1 MRDIKQGGK
10 MKKFFVGLLSI
21 FMICGGIIL
30 ASCGESKV
38 SLSIDQTYKEI
49 VVLDEDNIE
58 PVFVTCVVNGVDNG
72 KVSVSSSQN
81 SIVSASVEYNSSSNQ
96 NIISLIAGDMEGTA
110 TVTVTT
116 LDQTVKETITVFV
129 HGEVTGMS
137 EKVYTNGQSQLYA
150 IRGGQRTLNANE
162 LIDFETTLNTSRK
175 DISWKL
181 KEEDQYIT
189 LDGNVLSIDENYKA
203 GVSEPKLT
211 LTATSIFNPDISEDI
226 TLTILDKID
235 TSSVNLAFAFN
246 RTMDYTNIFSQ
257 NENGDIVK
265 EKILLTSNRE
275 ADPDNKTAYIRMIF
289 ADCEKYSIEPVISY
303 KNTNVDVGQ
312 ISILSDS
319 NQESGVR
326 YFIAEGKDN
335 ANITA
340 NASFKIGHKEFA
352 YSVSTDFFEIGSYE
366 KIDKIKI
373 FDENGFEI
381 KATQSIYNS
390 YSLDKSLGQEFE
402 VALLPTTVQGYTG
415 QYNLEL
421 QVNDLSYVG
430 KPAPIEM
437 HYIDEDGYA
446 RVLNFGHGENKSD
459 VTNIKVVFKSISISS
474 KQVYIRAVNDIP
486 ESLLSTLTFNS
497 EDNKKVK
504 TSVELNLQRAP
515 TSLVFEDKN
524 QKNIYFSSAYGAEK
538 TLSKEFKV
546 YGQTSL
552 TGLSVVYS
560 NAFVDSPVL
569 VQTGSSLDEGVNY
582 KGEPY
587 VQFRVSFDLLSSGL
601 GQTRNGEYKIVHTNG
616 ISSDAFDLNVLLP
629 LTDAYLKIDN
639 LTSYNAVVGHRNEG
653 NLFDANGTA
662 LPNKSNSLSFI
673 MLKNGATLPFALQ
686 TNSVNL
692 GNGSVSSVLESA
704 EFRFVDEE
712 KGNELSQEDYQNLIA
727 NFENA
732 SRESNV
738 VSINSLGNTFSSHAT
753 GTTYILIKFKGK
765 SIGEDG
771 IEDVTFYRVVKVESF
786 VAPATLKPNVSSV
799 EVYAENSVSE
809 DDQSTEKT
817 VIINF
822 AQNGVT
828 YKEPTN
834 FIFEY
839 DPNAK
844 DDENKNL
851 HFTNNGDSI
860 NFGNFSIDN
869 ITIFDSYMSFVVRG
883 ISTNGQTAFN
893 KNLSIAY
900 VYKDENKNAY
910 IALENSIDI
919 TVKNADRIERV
930 TWESFNEDGIYFDLS
945 DNGDNSQIIVTSVSP
960 TNARNKDLKFI
971 AVNETGNIDNSFVKF
986 SQVDSGS
993 DVVTLNAQTGRT
1005 GKIYILPKDAINN
1018 ERIYFYDGFITDGD
1032 GNKVY
1037 DNHKKSI
1044 MLADIGK
1051 EFENIKNYFFI
1062 NNNKEEIKLSN
1073 IIVEIPVTIADG
1085 ESFDT
1090 AYRIYSESQLS
1101 SFNPKKFYT
1110 FMNNVTISQ
1119 DTAVKIKTLGTFEG
1133 GIQGATPQTTIV
1145 FEGSNII
1152 GINNGTIRNITFAGT
1167 VNGSSG
1173 FVATTNNGTM
1183 QNVTVDVTT
1192 NENGYIYSSLNA
1204 SDDNVVGGLV
1214 GLNGVSGTIEN
1225 CAVLGLNIASNVK
1238 EVALSSAG
1246 GLVGTNNGKISYSR
1260 VEFYNFSSGANTITA
1275 NSVAGL
1281 AYANNGRIERS
1292 FAYNYSSENVLN
1304 GDSKA
1309 LVYSAGDSSILT
1321 LSFAS
1326 VGVALNHDDDSSI
1339 KLTNGYVKYSKAK
1352 EDGTGNEEIIDYYD
1366 EDGFIRHINDSNF
1379 DTSIANNENFVVSGE
1394 EGFLNYINNGEAHL
1408 KDVFQDRVLTK
1419 DELEDL
1425 NPQTQEVNGFYKT
1438 LSVSQNSAI
1447 GFFYKVEDLTLTAK
1461 EKNELDS
1468 YNRVSLKEFVGDSS
1482 GIVAISDNAY
1492 VANIVGNEIVF
1503 TGVGKATITLVSK
1516 QNYQLKKDINIEVVY
1531 SLSKLKASY
1540 NFGGKSVEI
1549 LKGNTH
1555 NLQTGATR
1563 SITYTF
1569 DKNIIRLGASAKAF
1583 NLVENNLNLR
1593 NNEYILTTPRVLK
1606 ITENNVVSGRSIE
1619 VNPILSGRE
1628 DDNDFSSYQSAIN
1641 AEFGHNF
1648 KLSTYQGAL
1657 DLRYSLDKVDIS
1669 PAVTGSIKAVLTTSN
1684 EGDTIAPIV
1693 RLGDVEL
1700 DIYQE
1705 EDGSYTASYSQGEN
1719 KRLKISVSRLSSKE
1733 ISGNKF
1739 EIEFLIEI
1747 SVHENYKWAVSNA
1760 EKYDVT
1766 FYSLGKTVSDSF
1778 DLTVSPQAF
1787 NYIDVNNYKVE
1798 YITSA
1803 NIQGVNKDIYHIENK
1818 ASSVLAPGNNS
1829 ILKVNINPQF
1839 ANYHHL
1845 KISYTGEQTLNA
1857 VVMKKMVAKNADD
1870 ENATEFYE
1878 NTVTSGV
1885 ENFGNVMIVTPSL
1898 DDRKTGNMFFNIWIN
1913 QSVNVNNTNLTFEI
1927 TFCDENDKPIT
1938 SVKSFIRVS
1947 YLQEPNITVNGQRE
1961 LSFVAKG
1968 ETAKGKLYFD
1978 ADQTVSTNPIMIE
1991 DAKGIR
1997 VVNQREVESDIAGRR
2012 LIEFDIVVELDAEAI
2027 GGNNAVKLSANVKG
2041 EVQQKTAY
2049 NTMTIVDLA
2058 INTNPQSIKLEGSDS
2073 DTLQA
2078 YVGVGKMLKFN
2089 YTFMPEEYSYDL
2101 SDGAQIE
2108 AVRKLQQK
2116 RNEFSSSGLY
2126 IEGNEGKS
2134 YYSINYNSNHTQEKP
2149 LAQRID
2155 YFNEETG
2162 GWSSIL
2168 NTESNTFVSSV
2179 NGLFTISMNADA
2191 SGNYRENQLLITGL
2205 KETSENSSVRMRM
2218 TTYINYAGQTLP
2230 IVKEF
2235 NVAVSEYSDED
2246 LPIRVTNEQ
2255 EFLKMAE
2262 GKEQNY
2268 ILADDITLKN
2278 YSPLNTENIA
2288 SLDGNGHVIN
2298 IESFKTEKENTS
2310 QNTLQL
2316 ALFNNVTSNTT
2327 LKNVVV
2333 NVYNAGRQILADI
2346 DDYSS
2351 FEIAGFAISNA
2362 GIITNCSVV
2371 AFNSER
2377 QEGEDISPV
2386 GTYGLNVTYIKGT
2399 GTSSPQY
2406 LTDGSNWS
2414 SQVAGFAIRNTGSI
2428 TNSKVGG
2435 DSVYLIGNKY
2445 TSDLNDGDPRYTLN
2459 IVQLEYF
2466 NIKGQ
2471 GNMSGFVLD
2480 NSGYISASSV
2490 KNLSMNNQSE
2500 APQYYTAGFV
2510 GNNTSSIITS
2520 YVEGVKSN
2528 DDRDSYK
2535 FCRMGSMIQSK
2546 MGVVSGF
2553 AYQTSE
2559 SATIKDSYSN
2569 IGIANSDVQEETYLA
2584 SGFIYINKG
2593 SLYNCYSSSQIQ
2605 NQTYSQM
2612 NFSGVDSNGNLLNTD
2627 GSYENCYYYNPAYT
2641 EVGDSG
2647 EPTESSFKTGAG
2659 QLRDVTKQGSFY
2671 GFAIGGET
2679 STNTIWRMTLN
2690 EGIKLVEPD
2699 MLSFSHRYYQVL
2711 PNQEDV
2717 EKDEQKYILPYA
2729 TIMLDGDIRD
2739 MSYGSIYNPIIIR
2752 TPQEFLDV
2760 TGVSK
2765 SSSINEKVDAK
2776 AVKGVYRL
2784 VSNLDFNELASSE
2797 EQVNGID
2804 IPSTRK
2810 SLTGI
2815 IYGNGFTISNINL
2828 AGSQQRETFAYGLF
2842 GAIESVKNSSG
2853 NIELEAMILNLNL
2866 TISKVINNKAS
2877 AVGALA
2883 GFVRDASVVNV
2894 NLSFNDNASVEGS
2907 NFVGG
2912 VVGFAFANST
2922 LKNLTTE
2929 NTKVVASRRVS
2940 DNTEP
2945 LNAESLATLRNSN
2958 EFKSITTSLYSNL
2971 GQTEI
2976 DKLIKKVEKMSFAGG
2991 IVGFVD
2997 IFEGNG
3003 NDAYY
3008 SETDFTKSKD
3018 FLTYN
3023 VVSIKAEGPTFVQ
3036 AGVAGGLIGLSGCNT
3051 SVKDAQLIIDGIMS
3065 DNQTHIVS
3073 IKHYAG
3079 AIIGQSF
3086 GTLSQ
3091 LVATHDAQTQRTIQ
3105 TNMGRYYNGKSF
3117 DKSLERGAIDLF
3129 SSISGEYNRIAVGG
3143 LVGYVGSGSMNLSYS
3158 NLNAVDLEADYAGGL
3173 IGEIDIHENVQAYKS
3188 TNGTVQGYESK
3199 YIINQSYASGDV
3211 RGKIAAGGIIGKL
3224 NECSDTK
3231 EKAGVALHAVNSVN
3245 FFSVYNYKTGENFV
3259 DIDRD
3264 NDIFSSNNVY
3274 AFVGE
3279 FAKKS
3284 NAVNLPNTDA
3294 DGNIV
3299 EDLSPWLSLVIET
3312 TSEVDNEGN
3321 ETQSQGATVSR
3332 IYRYFTNA
3340 SQGEQVE
3347 KIDVAPK
3354 FAPNVDSELIIEVK
3368 EDEEGNKDKLSYL
3381 TKTEEPEKYA
3391 DIKTG
3396 KSFTQGSF
3404 LSNSFW
3410 SKDNWVHEDTTLFPT
3425 LKYTDAFGYFIYLDQ
3440 FNIGTVIKTMRENS
3454 NVEVVVRG
3462 RKYKDNDQEI
3472 GDINMIEYF
3481 QTLGTFKQIQN
3492 FAGTIRSLKNTSSS
3506 SGELVKIILDRP
3518 LFESTSSGLTLKD
3531 TVISFEN
3538 RKVNGVEVESGNI
3551 YNGNN
3556 FSGAFANG
3564 TMTEAVI
3571 SNVRFEFKNAGM
3583 KLTGENVGLIAPE
3596 ISSSNISNT
3605 EILIDNSDKDNS
3617 NTDKS
3622 DTKPF
3627 SNDSF
3632 LSVSLGTKN
3641 VGLFAG
3647 VLRQISAVRQM
3658 NFSMN
3663 SIKVADV
3670 ENFNKNNPFIAFNS
3684 SSVNIAESVSVGSM
3698 IGRAEFEK
3706 NNSGNKQAFSI
3717 ALQSLSTTPTFKFSA
3732 PGNLFETLNVG
3743 GMIGTLGTSVNLS
3756 VNANFDTNTVFV
3768 NSELIVTSPSKSKT
3782 TSLNYG
3788 GIVGYIENT
3797 GSVVSIS
3804 NDGKSTASVNTKIT
3818 SILNKNNNVWKEVN
3832 YGGLVGKS
3840 ERQVGVKNFKTYNV
3854 TNGETPVEKDSS
3866 KTLTLNRDKLAY
3878 SESVTPIEAN
3888 SINYGGYVGDGAI
3901 VNIETQK
3908 ECAIEFN
3915 NDSNEQVNIIS
3926 LKAETVNA
3934 GGLVGQAKTVS
3945 LSGNGRIKVIDS
3957 FNISNLETT
3966 SSSTKAEEK
3975 TNSIANVGGFVGSAS
3990 NVNFTSSR
3998 SNVSRYDGHILL
4010 DTESSINAGGI
4021 VGRVVNEDSTNNSV
4035 NGSATLDWLSF
4046 GGDIRLSNKN
4056 SSEINI
4062 GGTAGFIKVKDVTM
4076 QNNYNYGDV
4085 FVAKEKTA
4093 MKEDY
4098 SFGGLIGKVDI
4109 KNLSTAEIIYNY
4121 SLVTHNSDITTKD
4134 NNGTIHALFG
4144 TQVAKEDKSFTVD
4157 SNYYNHGVTLTTD
4170 NQGID
4175 MGYMSAYNNDGRYGY
4190 GIKKENT
4197 SVVDLGYN
4205 TDSNIVTVI
4214 KGVLGDNVE
4223 EGSKLNPKSLTSME
4237 NGTNSNNKLSSDTSV
4252 KYYYIPSDTDFT
4264 WVSDDSKS
4272 YALTNVAIIGDA
4284 NAIVLKG
4291 FKDNFISNMSGYSY
4305 ISDLVVNIENM
4316 VVGEGNETEELKV
4329 GGLVGEMR
4337 GGNIF
4342 AVGIDGNIEAAGK
4355 KAVAVGGLVGNM
4367 QRGTINDSYSVAD
4380 ILYRAAS
4387 SGSHSFA
4394 VSASGIVGY
4403 GSANSEEAYI
4413 HGTFSGGSLTSYI
4426 DAKLHAFAGGENI
4439 SIDNSYT
4446 YTYLDWNDHTSVDTS
4461 SSGKLDVWGGNS
4473 GNMTYDQNGIN
4484 EKNISNKEGLSGKTY
4499 TDVGFDGVK
4508 DIKFNFG
4515 YPTRIGFNYL
4525 KPSSLFEITN
4535 YNRGN
4540 GTVTNLNNGKN
4551 LSDDSK
4557 SNSAETYKFEYR
4569 RLTVQETNNLSG
4581 NLAYGIPNASVFAN
4595 VGKINNSNISMLT
4608 LLNDIDLSTTSLG
4621 TATKQDNN
4629 SYQKWNSVTIEY
4641 NKFDGNGHTL
4651 HNFYNTIF
4659 SKLNGKTV
4667 TNLRITNDNTINM
4680 SAPLLVSELN
4690 GTIVSNLT
4698 ISGRITGSTS
4708 GALGAVANTSTGASI
4723 LTAVTNMVNIAVDA
4737 TADLQVGGLVGKSD
4751 DGTLTINYSSN
4762 YAPIEVANNNDVSI
4776 IKDNS
4781 RTERE
4786 SCVFIFTGGLVGNNS
4801 GTTNIYNSYNANA
4814 VINGYRS
4821 RSSVSE
4827 NTEGKSADYKTGG
4840 LVGKSSS
4847 TLNIYNSYNSGIVK
4861 SGNKN
4866 VTGKDYRSPS
4876 IIALKGSLHQCSF
4889 AGGIIGYG
4897 NSSVTIDNCFNEGSI
4912 EALGTDPV
4920 TEYDLQIEEVEIT
4933 EGPLGGYKNTIIKS
4947 ATLYQ
4952 TDICKTNVYAY
4963 DIGYNVTSI
4972 KSSSGKNNIVRNG
4985 TSLNG
4990 KQILSVV
4997 EIGDEY
5003 CGIKSV
5009 EKNNG
5014 RWSYGETDGD
5024 GTYKN
5029 SMQTYFE
5036 SYYTRLSSLSLESGK
5051 QSSTNLDRAGV
5062 FKNQGVEEK
5071 DIAIKN
5077 SEGIVNLI
5085 KGICSID
5092 KQNIPVSIVYKV
5104 PYQNFVQVI
5113 VPGADKSLDYL
5124 NLAKI
5129 ENVYYGFYAN
5139 QELLQINFKDGFIDG
5154 KYESDKFSGEK
5165 NYEGYKSAFDY
5176 YNKGDNLS
5184 NTDKENRNSEDDKN
5198 VKQQCKYETNS
5209 QGVNKTTIKGEAYN
5223 LVSNGPNAS
5232 AALTAGNTTLTFEI
5246 DISSIGSLKDLT
5258 LDSVKLYK
5266 EQGNEYLGEFKDTSS
5281 IVSQSEESST
5291 ISIKVTA
5298 VLEEGNYNVKADVT
5312 FIKTTNMEMIDLTG
5326 SLIYDDVEESNTAGL
5341 FGIYVGESL
5350 SEYIGEGLNLTWN
5363 DGDKESSNII
5373 HVRKN
5378 NKDYYMVYDSSSK
5391 VLYFAPGAKLNGEPI
5406 NEVVD
5411 EYTKDVFKSMF
5422 SGNCE
5427 IVKTISG
5434 TATQNITGENVD
5446 KNISKN
5452 HQLESEI
5459 EYEFYATSVGDGA
5472 IKAISYEKDGEDLII
5487 NLQATNEAKFGGFNA
5502 KYIFGLNQTIENSD
5516 GEISNQYIPLLSNDG
5531 YGKTAFDSDWQILN
5545 AQGDVVVAL
5554 TENSTSENFGL
5565 RFVGKADEFADGTEI
5580 NEILESLDILKSV
5593 KYAPVINL
5601 DSQYINYEETTDDGL
5616 KLIVNI
5622 SKNVDERSIIVG
5634 NEHYEFVDGNIL
5646 PLNRDDLISVSFGG
5660 VEIFEGYDINFKM
5673 QEKISSYDID
5683 ITLSGETSE
5692 HAKLFVNG
5700 ETIEGDL
5707 LSGLKYLKEGIEV
5720 SDIENIMLDIVGQV
5734 KYITLSK
5741 PNIDSIEGK
5750 PEGDVN
5756 LTLAGATLNFV
5767 NGEDKYTVE
5776 YIYNEENQEF
5786 KVANIMAIIKDCFG
5800 ENGTGN
5806 DFSFIMEEKN
5816 DKYIYVSNE
5825 TFGDLLRF
5833 KDGKFEKAIIS
5844 ESDSEVVTWEAVN
5857 GNSTDFM
5864 LQIPNFNDNNV
5875 EEVVTWKLKID
5886 LDKIPN
5892 FDNFKIQDSNIYTNF
5907 ELDTDDEK
5915 QSKFNWDINGQNSE
5929 NIDLLKDI
5937 AFSLEEGQTII
5948 NNNSKVQVNE
5958 NGQIEK
5964 IDASELKKL
5973 NNKFSIS
5980 ITEKTDPLSAT
5991 IEKTGQGE
5999 TCYNIILIEDIIVE
6013 TAPGATQKINISGN
6027 GKNIIFINNENALF
6041 SNGDNKYIN
6050 NVIIL
6055 GVVKNE
6061 SFLTSKNKYYNVS
6074 TYGIVSEKETGCI
6087 INNENTE
6094 IQCLNNFISVE
6105 TKAGKDITLATSVIS
6120 SDDNMVKSYG
6130 SLFAGDGEDGESWGK
6145 SKDKQSGKVEKGND
6159 GGDIVSQGID
6169 LLGLIKVGIGG
6180 KGGFGY
6186 AGSLNDAGFRNDNNI
6201 IDASSSLSIMT
6212 QEDGENGKN
6221 GLLLSSKNHST
6232 TLIRTEGAKR
6242 IKFISGIDR
6251 GAFNIKVGTYVKI
6264 EVPGIGELLHSGYGF
6279 GVDVKV
6285 WPLNTIVKTSFTNT
6299 FGNKTKFRGNVKSE
6313 YGNYGNFT
6321 IYTLSNNADILKNIF
6336 SNMSY
6341 GTWDG
6346 VTWKAN

>member
-175 DISWKL
+175 DVSWKL
-181 KEEDQYIT
+181 KEENQYIT
-189 LDGNVLSIDENYKA
+189 LDGDVLSIDENYKA
-203 GVSEPKLT
+203 GVSEPKLA

-303 KNTNVDVGQ
+303 KNTNADVGQ

-515 TSLVFEDKN
+515 TSLIFEDKN

-546 YGQTSL
+546 FGQTSL

-569 VQTGSSLDEGVNY
+569 VQTGSNLDEGVNY

-601 GQTRNGEYKIVHTNG
+601 GQTRNGEYRIVHTNG

-629 LTDAYLKIDN
+629 LTDAYIKIDN
-639 LTSYNAVVGHRNEG
+639 LTSYNAVVGHKNEG
-653 NLFDANGTA
+653 NLFDADGIA

-686 TNSVNL
+686 TNTVNL

-738 VSINSLGNTFSSHAT
+738 VSINSLGNTLSSHAT

-839 DPNAK
+839 DPNAT

-971 AVNETGNIDNSFVKF
+971 AVNESGNIDNSFVKF

-1018 ERIYFYDGFITDGD
+1018 ERIYFYDGSDTGDD

-1037 DNHKKSI
+1037 DKHKKSI

-1110 FMNNVTISQ
+1110 FMNNVTISK
-1119 DTAVKIKTLGTFEG
+1119 DTAEKMKESGSFEG
-1133 GIQGATPQTTIV
+1133 GIQGATPETTIV
-1145 FEGSNII
+1145 FEGSNFI
-1152 GINNGTIRNITFAGT
+1152 GINNGIIRNITFAGT

-1183 QNVTVDVTT
+1183 QNMTVDVTT

-1204 SDDNVVGGLV
+1204 LVDNNGAGGLV

-1225 CAVLGLNIASNVK
+1225 CAVLGLNIASNDK
-1238 EVALSSAG
+1238 DSDLSIAG
-1246 GLVGTNNGKISYSR
+1246 GLVGTNKGTILSSR
-1260 VEFYNFSSGANTITA
+1260 VEFYNFNNAVRNTISA
-1275 NSVAGL
+1275 QKVAGL
-1281 AYANNGRIERS
+1281 AYANNGRIESS

-1379 DTSIANNENFVVSGE
+1379 DNSIANNENFVVSGE
-1394 EGFLNYINNGEAHL
+1394 EGFLAYVNNGEAHL
-1408 KDVFQDRVLTK
+1408 KDVFQDRVLT
-1419 DELEDL
+1419 EGEIENL

-1447 GFFYKVEDLTLTAK
+1447 GFFYKVENLTLTAK
-1461 EKNELDS
+1461 EKKELDG
-1468 YNRVSLKEFVGDSS
+1468 YNRVSLDKFVGNSS

-1492 VANIVGNEIVF
+1492 VANIIGNEIVF
-1503 TGVGKATITLVSK
+1503 TGVGNATITLVSK

-1549 LKGNTH
+1549 LKGQTH

-1583 NLVENNLNLR
+1583 NLVENNVNLR
-1593 NNEYILTTPRVLK
+1593 NNEYILTTPRVLT

-1684 EGDTIAPIV
+1684 EEDTIAPIV
-1693 RLGDVEL
+1693 RLGDVAL

-1719 KRLKISVSRLSSKE
+1719 KRLKISVSRLSRKE
-1733 ISGNKF
+1733 ISGNKY

-1747 SVHENYKWAVSNA
+1747 LVHENYKWAVSNA

-1798 YITSA
+1798 HITSA

-1913 QSVNVNNTNLTFEI
+1913 QSVNVNNTNLTFDI
-1927 TFCDENDKPIT
+1927 TFFDENDNPIT

-2012 LIEFDIVVELDAEAI
+2012 LIEFDVVVELDAEAI

-2268 ILADDITLKN
+2268 ILAKDVTLKN

-2371 AFNSER
+2371 AFNSQR

-2500 APQYYTAGFV
+2500 APQFYTAGFV

-2976 DKLIKKVEKMSFAGG
+2976 DNLIKKVEKMSFAGG

-3023 VVSIKAEGPTFVQ
+3023 VVSIKAEGSTFVQ

-3051 SVKDAQLIIDGIMS
+3051 SVKDAQLIIDGTMS

-3245 FFSVYNYKTGENFV
+3245 FFSVYNYQTGENFV

-3381 TKTEEPEKYA
+3381 TKTEEPEKYT

-3518 LFESTSSGLTLKD
+3518 LFESTSSGFTLKD

-3538 RKVNGVEVESGNI
+3538 RKVNGVEVESENI
-3551 YNGNN
+3551 YKENN

-3596 ISSSNISNT
+3596 ISSSNITNT
-3605 EILIDNSDKDNS
+3605 EILIDNSD
-3617 NTDKS
+3617 TDKS

-3632 LSVSLGTKN
+3632 LSVSLETKN

-3670 ENFNKNNPFIAFNS
+3670 ENFNKNNPLIAFNS
-3684 SSVNIAESVSVGSM
+3684 GTKNNSGKEPTSVGSM

-3768 NSELIVTSPSKSKT
+3768 NSELIVTSPSNLKT

-3804 NDGKSTASVNTKIT
+3804 NDGKRTASVNTKIT

-3840 ERQVGVKNFKTYNV
+3840 GRQVGVKNFKTYNV
-3854 TNGETPVEKDSS
+3854 TNGETSKDIL
-3866 KTLTLNRDKLAY
+3866 KLNQTNLSY
-3878 SESVTPIEAN
+3878 TTTPIQAN
-3888 SINYGGYVGDGAI
+3888 SINYGGYVGEGAI

-3908 ECAIEFN
+3908 ECTIEFDN
-3915 NDSNEQVNIIS
+3915 APVEQVNIIS

-3934 GGLVGQAKTVS
+3934 GGLVGQAQTVS

-3957 FNISNLETT
+3957 FNVSSLETT
-3966 SSSTKAEEK
+3966 SSTKAEEK

-3998 SNVSRYDGHILL
+3998 SNASRYDGHILL
-4010 DTESSINAGGI
+4010 DTTSSINAGGI
-4021 VGRVVNEDSTNNSV
+4021 VGRVVNEDSTDNSV
-4035 NGSATLDWLSF
+4035 NGSATLNWLSF

-4223 EGSKLNPKSLTSME
+4223 EGSKLKPKSLTSME
-4237 NGTNSNNKLSSDTSV
+4237 TETNKALSSEDSV
-4252 KYYYIPSDTDFT
+4252 RYYYIPSDNTEFT
-4264 WVSDDSKS
+4264 WASDSKS
-4272 YALTNVAIIGDA
+4272 YKLSNVAVIGDA
-4284 NAIVLKG
+4284 NTITLNN
-4291 FKDNFISNMSGYSY
+4291 FEDNFISTMSGYSY

-4316 VVGEGNETEELKV
+4316 VVGEGNVNSETKTAQSLTV
-4329 GGLVGEMR
+4329 GGLVGQMC

-4342 AVGIDGNIEAAGK
+4342 AVGIDGKIELAGSGTST
-4355 KAVAVGGLVGNM
+4355 VGGIVGKM
-4367 QRGTINDSYSVAD
+4367 TRGTISDSYSVAD
-4380 ILYRAAS
+4380 ILYRAGS
-4387 SGSHSFA
+4387 SG
-4394 VSASGIVGY
+4394 SASGIVGAS
-4403 GSANSEEAYI
+4403 SAQSGYAYI

-4426 DAKLHAFAGGENI
+4426 DANLHAFAGGKNI

-4446 YTYLDWNDHTSVDTS
+4446 YTYLDWNDHTSVDS
-4461 SSGKLDVWGGNS
+4461 D
-4473 GNMTYDQNGIN
+4473 
-4484 EKNISNKEGLSGKTY
+4484 ISNKLDIYGSNTKVQNFVFDANAINSKTTETTNY
-4499 TDVGFDGVK
+4499 ENLRKNLGNNWIDSVD
-4508 DIKFNFG
+4508 DYFNFG
-4515 YPTRIGFNYL
+4515 YPTRTGFNYL
-4525 KPSSLFEITN
+4525 RPSSLFSYETDSDRTKTLEIKT
-4535 YNRGN
+4535 GN
-4540 GTVTNLNNGKN
+4540 EK
-4551 LSDDSK
+4551 LSDNENTAK
-4557 SNSAETYKFEYR
+4557 LYGYTYK
-4569 RLTVQETNNLSG
+4569 RLSVKDTLAVTSTESQNN
-4581 NLAYGIPNASVFAN
+4581 NYAYGIPNASVFAN
-4595 VGKINNSNISMLT
+4595 VEKINHSKISMLT

-4629 SYQKWNSVTIEY
+4629 SYQKWDSVTIEC

-4659 SKLNGKTV
+4659 SGLNGKTV

-4690 GTIVSNLT
+4690 GTTVSNLT
-4698 ISGRITGSTS
+4698 LSGRITGSKS
-4708 GALGAVANTSTGASI
+4708 GALGAVANTSTGKST
-4723 LTAVTNMVNIAVDA
+4723 LTAVTNMVNIAVDTSIGTDA
-4737 TADLQVGGLVGKSD
+4737 TTNNGNVGGLVGNSN
-4751 DGTLTINYSSN
+4751 GTLTINYSSN
-4762 YAPIEVANNNDVSI
+4762 YAPIEVANGLSGSTKVI
-4776 IKDNS
+4776 
-4781 RTERE
+4781 
-4786 SCVFIFTGGLVGNNS
+4786 VGGLIGKAS
-4801 GTTNIYNSYNANA
+4801 GTLNIYNSYNANA
-4814 VINGYRS
+4814 VVNGYRE
-4821 RSSVSE
+4821 SVK
-4827 NTEGKSADYKTGG
+4827 NTTEGVIASYKTGG
-4840 LVGKSSS
+4840 LVGESESS
-4847 TLNIYNSYNSGIVK
+4847 LGIYNSYNSGIIK
-4861 SGNKN
+4861 SGNKQ
-4866 VTGKDYRSPS
+4866 VSGEGEKISY
-4876 IIALKGSLHQCSF
+4876 

-4897 NSSVTIDNCFNEGSI
+4897 NSSVTINNCFNEGSI
-4912 EALGTDPV
+4912 EALGTDPE
-4920 TEYDLQIEEVEIT
+4920 TNYEISEESREIAD
-4933 EGPLGGYKNTIIKS
+4933 GPLKGFNNIIYTE
-4947 ATLYQ
+4947 ANLYQ
-4952 TDICKTNVYAY
+4952 KENQKVNVYAFGL
-4963 DIGYNVTSI
+4963 GYGIASNQI
-4972 KSSSGKNNIVRNG
+4972 KNCFSNENITRNG
-4985 TSLNG
+4985 ISIDSSDNKILLSKVGLGSYAQNTKLTQTKEITGGNSKPGYWSGGKVNGELVNIFAMTTFFENYYCRLYKESLDSG
-4990 KQILSVV
+4990 ALKKEWL
-4997 EIGDEY
+4997 
-5003 CGIKSV
+5003 
-5009 EKNNG
+5009 EKAG
-5014 RWSYGETDGD
+5014 LV
-5024 GTYKN
+5024 
-5029 SMQTYFE
+5029 E
-5036 SYYTRLSSLSLESGK
+5036 SYLMSKPNEESYHK
-5051 QSSTNLDRAGV
+5051 TT
-5062 FKNQGVEEK
+5062 
-5071 DIAIKN
+5071 
-5077 SEGIVNLI
+5077 
-5085 KGICSID
+5085 SID
-5092 KQNIPVSIVYKV
+5092 KNGIPITAVFKV
-5104 PYQNFVQVI
+5104 PYQNFVQII
-5113 VPGADKSLDYL
+5113 VPGADLGKIDPFDW
-5124 NLAKI
+5124 AKI
-5129 ENVYYGFYAN
+5129 HNVYYGIYHN
-5139 QELLQINFKDGFIDG
+5139 QELLQVNFTEGTVG
-5154 KYESDKFSGEK
+5154 NTGNEYTGYASAYEV
-5165 NYEGYKSAFDY
+5165 YKGTAS
-5176 YNKGDNLS
+5176 NLS
-5184 NTDKENRNSEDDKN
+5184 SEGGDSATDFEIDDIKSN
-5198 VKQQCKYETNS
+5198 CVYYKTSSPTTQ
-5209 QGVNKTTIKGEAYN
+5209 TTIEGETYN
-5223 LVSNGPNAS
+5223 LLKNNEEAASQISTGNNIFTCEINLTDYNSKMDTVEVESAKITSGGTVIEEINVEDVEIKKPISNNKVIVSYTKGN
-5232 AALTAGNTTLTFEI
+5232 LTAGIYDFEVNI
-5246 DISSIGSLKDLT
+5246 IRKRELENNIGNIN
-5258 LDSVKLYK
+5258 
-5266 EQGNEYLGEFKDTSS
+5266 G
-5281 IVSQSEESST
+5281 
-5291 ISIKVTA
+5291 
-5298 VLEEGNYNVKADVT
+5298 VLV
-5312 FIKTTNMEMIDLTG
+5312 
-5326 SLIYDDVEESNTAGL
+5326 YDDVEESNTAGL

-5459 EYEFYATSVGDGA
+5459 EYEFDATSVGDGA
-5472 IKAISYEKDGEDLII
+5472 IKAISYEKDGENLII

-5683 ITLSGETSE
+5683 ITLVGATSE
-5692 HAKLFVNG
+5692 NANLYVNG

-5707 LSGLKYLKEGIEV
+5707 SSGLKYLKEGVEV
-5720 SDIENIMLDIVGQV
+5720 SEIENLMLDIFGQV
-5734 KYITLSK
+5734 KYITISK

-5756 LTLAGATLNFV
+5756 LILTGATLNFV
-5767 NGEDKYTVE
+5767 NDEKDNYNVFYTLTNE
-5776 YIYNEENQEF
+5776 KLTASYYYYSYNFYVDNTPKGIMLKVQSGDDGYLYCSLDEINLIKFNDSMIFKNQNY
-5786 KVANIMAIIKDCFG
+5786 A
-5800 ENGTGN
+5800 
-5806 DFSFIMEEKN
+5806 
-5816 DKYIYVSNE
+5816 
-5825 TFGDLLRF
+5825 
-5833 KDGKFEKAIIS
+5833 S
-5844 ESDSEVVTWEAVN
+5844 ESDLDNADWIELTDEEKQENSVTFESLLDYNEVKKQ
-5857 GNSTDFM
+5857 D
-5864 LQIPNFNDNNV
+5864 LI
-5875 EEVVTWKLKID
+5875 ID
-5886 LDKIPN
+5886 LSKFLDLSEFEIAQNEEQYIIKNSNLKLEHNDSKYNWSYNGEKTQDKDLLKEKQISI
-5892 FDNFKIQDSNIYTNF
+5892 DGKIQDVAGVQIVNNSIEQVNASV
-5907 ELDTDDEK
+5907 LD
-5915 QSKFNWDINGQNSE
+5915 KFAKNPIIVSIDTYKHTGGLEGKNVGKVSEIPIILAEDINIITTGTLTQN
-5929 NIDLLKDI
+5929 
-5937 AFSLEEGQTII
+5937 
-5948 NNNSKVQVNE
+5948 
-5958 NGQIEK
+5958 
-5964 IDASELKKL
+5964 
-5973 NNKFSIS
+5973 
-5980 ITEKTDPLSAT
+5980 
-5991 IEKTGQGE
+5991 
-5999 TCYNIILIEDIIVE
+5999 
-6013 TAPGATQKINISGN
+6013 INISGN
-6027 GKNIIFINNENALF
+6027 NFSIMFFNEGKNSLFETPEKNVKNVKFIKN
-6041 SNGDNKYIN
+6041 SN
-6050 NVIIL
+6050 IL
-6055 GVVKNE
+6055 GVVEGDEN
-6061 SFLTSKNKYYNVS
+6061 FLHGRTRSLDVS
-6074 TYGIVSEKETGCI
+6074 LYGVNLKRENSGSI
-6087 INNENTE
+6087 INNAQIIIDENS
-6094 IQCLNNFISVE
+6094 IKLVAQKINSFVSVE
-6105 TKAGKDITLATSVIS
+6105 SSGSIIFYAWNNEQETNNIKDVY
-6120 SDDNMVKSYG
+6120 NYG
-6130 SLFAGDGEDGESWGK
+6130 SLFAGDGANGK
-6145 SKDKQSGKVEKGND
+6145 SWNSKDPSCSSGNA
-6159 GGDIVSQGID
+6159 GGSIWNIKSISDNYGI
-6169 LLGLIKVGIGG
+6169 LKVGNGG
-6180 KGGFGY
+6180 RGGFGS
-6186 AGSLNDAGFRNDNNI
+6186 A
-6201 IDASSSLSIMT
+6201 
-6212 QEDGENGKN
+6212 ENGVDKGYKETRN
-6221 GLLLSSKNHST
+6221 ENS
-6232 TLIRTEGAKR
+6232 RV
-6242 IKFISGIDR
+6242 SGR
-6251 GAFNIKVGTYVKI
+6251 NRFSNAT
-6264 EVPGIGELLHSGYGF
+6264 
-6279 GVDVKV
+6279 
-6285 WPLNTIVKTSFTNT
+6285 
-6299 FGNKTKFRGNVKSE
+6299 
-6313 YGNYGNFT
+6313 
-6321 IYTLSNNADILKNIF
+6321 TLSNGNSGSSQNAEGQDIGFKLTYSRSNAFKGATANGALGAQEIVLKIYNKKIIIWVNFVRILVGSGDSEKVFDAGYRGGEAVEEKDSFTYYFGKQYNGKPKVNINSSLYSDTQLYDVFILNKNATELQNVF

-6346 VTWKAN
+6346 VTWTAN

>member
-275 ADPDNKTAYIRMIF
+275 ADPDNKTAYIRIIF

-303 KNTNVDVGQ
+303 KNTNADVGQ

-459 VTNIKVVFKSISISS
+459 VTNIKVIFKSISISS

-546 YGQTSL
+546 FGQTSL

-601 GQTRNGEYKIVHTNG
+601 GQTRNGEYRIVHTNG

-712 KGNELSQEDYQNLIA
+712 KENELSQEDYQNLIA

-738 VSINSLGNTFSSHAT
+738 VSINSLGNTLSSHAT

-851 HFTNNGDSI
+851 HFTNNGASI

-971 AVNETGNIDNSFVKF
+971 AVNESGNIDNSFVKF

-1018 ERIYFYDGFITDGD
+1018 ERIYFYDGFDTGDD

-1204 SDDNVVGGLV
+1204 LVDNNGAGGLV

-1225 CAVLGLNIASNVK
+1225 CAVLGLNIASNDK
-1238 EVALSSAG
+1238 DSDLSIAG
-1246 GLVGTNNGKISYSR
+1246 GLVGTNKGTILSSR
-1260 VEFYNFSSGANTITA
+1260 VEFYNFNNAVRNTISA
-1275 NSVAGL
+1275 QKVAGL
-1281 AYANNGRIERS
+1281 AYANNGRIESS

-1394 EGFLNYINNGEAHL
+1394 EGFLAYVNNGEAHL
-1408 KDVFQDRVLTK
+1408 KDVFQDRVLT
-1419 DELEDL
+1419 EGEIENL
-1425 NPQTQEVNGFYKT
+1425 NPQTHEVNGFYKT

-1461 EKNELDS
+1461 EKNELDG
-1468 YNRVSLKEFVGDSS
+1468 YNRVSLDEFVGDSS

-1492 VANIVGNEIVF
+1492 VANIIGNEIVF
-1503 TGVGKATITLVSK
+1503 TGVGNATITLVSK

-1549 LKGNTH
+1549 LKGQTH

-1583 NLVENNLNLR
+1583 NLVENNVNLR
-1593 NNEYILTTPRVLK
+1593 NNEYILTTPRVLT
-1606 ITENNVVSGRSIE
+1606 ITENNIVSGRSIE

-1684 EGDTIAPIV
+1684 EEDTIAPIV
-1693 RLGDVEL
+1693 RLGDVAL

-1705 EDGSYTASYSQGEN
+1705 EDGSYTASYSKGEN
-1719 KRLKISVSRLSSKE
+1719 ERLKISVSRLSRKE
-1733 ISGNKF
+1733 ISGNKY

-1798 YITSA
+1798 HITSA

-1913 QSVNVNNTNLTFEI
+1913 QSVNVNNTNLTFDI
-1927 TFCDENDKPIT
+1927 TFFDENDNPIT

-2012 LIEFDIVVELDAEAI
+2012 LIEFDVVVELDAEAI

-2268 ILADDITLKN
+2268 ILANDITLKN

-2298 IESFKTEKENTS
+2298 IESFKTEKENAS

-2500 APQYYTAGFV
+2500 APQFYTAGFV

-2711 PNQEDV
+2711 SNQEDV

-2976 DKLIKKVEKMSFAGG
+2976 DNLIKKVEKMSFAGG

-3051 SVKDAQLIIDGIMS
+3051 SVKDAQLIIDGTMS

-3158 NLNAVDLEADYAGGL
+3158 NLNAVDLEANYAGGL

-3245 FFSVYNYKTGENFV
+3245 FFSVYNYQTGENFV

-3381 TKTEEPEKYA
+3381 TKTEEPEKYT

-3518 LFESTSSGLTLKD
+3518 LFESTSSGFTLKD

-3538 RKVNGVEVESGNI
+3538 RKVNEEVTSDNIFKAGNS
-3551 YNGNN
+3551 

-3605 EILIDNSDKDNS
+3605 EILIDNSD
-3617 NTDKS
+3617 TDKS

-3632 LSVSLGTKN
+3632 LSVSLETKN

-3732 PGNLFETLNVG
+3732 PGNLFKTLNVG

-3756 VNANFDTNTVFV
+3756 VNANFDTDTVFV

-3854 TNGETPVEKDSS
+3854 TNGELSKDI
-3866 KTLTLNRDKLAY
+3866 LKLAQENLSY
-3878 SESVTPIEAN
+3878 TTDPIEAN
-3888 SINYGGYVGDGAI
+3888 SINYGGYVGDGTI

-3908 ECAIEFN
+3908 ECAIEFDN
-3915 NDSNEQVNIIS
+3915 ASNEQVNIIS
-3926 LKAETVNA
+3926 LKADTVNA
-3934 GGLVGQAKTVS
+3934 GGLVGQAQTVS
-3945 LSGNGRIKVIDS
+3945 MSGNGRIKVIDS
-3957 FNISNLETT
+3957 FNVSNLETT
-3966 SSSTKAEEK
+3966 SSSTKAGET

-4010 DTESSINAGGI
+4010 DTTSSINAGGI
-4021 VGRVVNEDSTNNSV
+4021 VGRVVNEGSTNNSA

-4046 GGDIRLSNKN
+4046 GGDIRLSNK
-4056 SSEINI
+4056 SSDIKI
-4062 GGTAGFIKVKDVTM
+4062 GGTAGYISVNRIDM
-4076 QNNYNYGDV
+4076 HNNYNYGDV
-4085 FVAKEKTA
+4085 FVAKEITSIS
-4093 MKEDY
+4093 EY
-4098 SFGGLIGKVDI
+4098 FFGGLIGQTDTT
-4109 KNLSTAEIIYNY
+4109 NLTEAEINSNY
-4121 SLVTHNSDITTKD
+4121 SLVTHNSDIITKD
-4134 NNGTIHALFG
+4134 NNANIHALFG
-4144 TQVAKEDKSFTVD
+4144 TQVAKEKSD
-4157 SNYYNHGVTLTTD
+4157 SGNIQVSSNFYNHGVTLTTD

-4223 EGSKLNPKSLTSME
+4223 EGSKLKPKSLTSME
-4237 NGTNSNNKLSSDTSV
+4237 TTIEKAKLSSDTSV
-4252 KYYYIPSDTDFT
+4252 KYYHIPSDNSGSTTFD
-4264 WVSDDSKS
+4264 WQSDSSHS
-4272 YALTNVAIIGDA
+4272 YELTNVAIIGDA
-4284 NAIVLKG
+4284 NTIVLKG
-4291 FKDNFISNMSGYSY
+4291 FKDNFISKMSGYSY

-4316 VVGEGNETEELKV
+4316 VVGENTSDKKIV
-4329 GGLVGEMR
+4329 GGLVGQME

-4342 AVGIDGNIEAAGK
+4342 AVGIDGKIELAGSGTST
-4355 KAVAVGGLVGNM
+4355 VGGIVGKM
-4367 QRGTINDSYSVAD
+4367 TRGTISDSYSVAD
-4380 ILYRAAS
+4380 ILYRA
-4387 SGSHSFA
+4387 GQNEDNYGNM
-4394 VSASGIVGY
+4394 SGIVGQGDETTSKNIY
-4403 GSANSEEAYI
+4403 
-4413 HGTFSGGSLTSYI
+4413 GTFSGGSLTSYI
-4426 DAKLHAFAGGENI
+4426 DANLHAFAGGENI

-4446 YTYLDWNDHTSVDTS
+4446 YTYLDWNDHTDGTA
-4461 SSGKLDVWGGNS
+4461 D
-4473 GNMTYDQNGIN
+4473 
-4484 EKNISNKEGLSGKTY
+4484 ISNKLDICASNTFGENFVFDTNAINSKTNGEINYGNLEGCLGDNWGSKSINY
-4499 TDVGFDGVK
+4499 Y
-4508 DIKFNFG
+4508 FNFG
-4515 YPTRIGFNYL
+4515 YPTRTGFNYL
-4525 KPSSLFEITN
+4525 KPSSLFSYETDSDRTKTLEIKT
-4535 YNRGN
+4535 GN
-4540 GTVTNLNNGKN
+4540 EK
-4551 LSDDSK
+4551 LSDNK
-4557 SNSAETYKFEYR
+4557 NTAELYGYTYK
-4569 RLTVQETNNLSG
+4569 RLSVKDTLAVTSTKSQNN
-4581 NLAYGIPNASVFAN
+4581 NYAYGIPNASIFEN
-4595 VGKINNSNISMLT
+4595 ISDKNLDSNIKMLT
-4608 LLNDIDLSTTSLG
+4608 LLNDIDLSNTSIESWNPF
-4621 TATKQDNN
+4621 TIKIDNN
-4629 SYQKWNSVTIEY
+4629 KIRQN
-4641 NKFDGNGHTL
+4641 FDGNGHTL
-4651 HNFYNTIF
+4651 HNFQNTIF
-4659 SKLNGKTV
+4659 ESLEGGMV
-4667 TNLRITNDNTINM
+4667 TNLRITNDAVKDL

-4690 GTIVSNLT
+4690 GTTVSNLT
-4698 ISGRITGSTS
+4698 LSGRITGNAT
-4708 GALGAVANTSTGASI
+4708 GNLGAVANTATGSTT

-4737 TADLQVGGLVGKSD
+4737 TADLRVGGLVGKVDKESE
-4751 DGTLTINYSSN
+4751 LTINYSSN
-4762 YAPIEVANNNDVSI
+4762 YAPIEVANNNDVN
-4776 IKDNS
+4776 KTTDNINNI
-4781 RTERE
+4781 ERE
-4786 SCVFIFTGGLVGNNS
+4786 VCVFIFTGGLVGNNS
-4801 GTTNIYNSYNANA
+4801 GTTYIYNSYNANA

-4821 RSSVSE
+4821 SVSGK
-4827 NTEGKSADYKTGG
+4827 TEGKSADYKTGG
-4840 LVGKSSS
+4840 LVGSNSKQ
-4847 TLNIYNSYNSGIVK
+4847 LKVYNSYNSGIVK

-4866 VTGKDYRSPS
+4866 VTGKDDRPS
-4876 IIALKGSLHQCSF
+4876 SGVLIRGSAHQCSF
-4889 AGGIIGYG
+4889 AGGLVGFTNDAS
-4897 NSSVTIDNCFNEGSI
+4897 NSDDGTIVNNCFNEGSI

-4972 KSSSGKNNIVRNG
+4972 ESSSGKNNIVRNG

-5281 IVSQSEESST
+5281 IVSQSEKSST

-5298 VLEEGNYNVKADVT
+5298 VLEEGSYDVEARVT
-5312 FIKTTNMEMIDLTG
+5312 FIKTTNLELNNLTG

-5459 EYEFYATSVGDGA
+5459 EYEFDATSVGDGA

-5683 ITLSGETSE
+5683 ITLVGETSE

-5720 SDIENIMLDIVGQV
+5720 SEIENLMLDIFGQV
-5734 KYITLSK
+5734 KYITISK

-5756 LTLAGATLNFV
+5756 LILTGATLNFV
-5767 NGEDKYTVE
+5767 NDGDKYTVE
-5776 YIYNEENQEF
+5776 YIYDEENQEF
-5786 KVANIMAIIKDCFG
+5786 KVANIRAIIKNCFG
-5800 ENGTGN
+5800 ENGIEN
-5806 DFSFIMEEKN
+5806 DFSFTIEKK
-5816 DKYIYVSNE
+5816 DDDYIYVSSE
-5825 TFGDLLRF
+5825 TFGDFLRF

-5844 ESDSEVVTWEAVN
+5844 GADSEVVTWEDVN

-5864 LQIPNFNDNNV
+5864 LTITKIDENDV

-5915 QSKFNWDINGQNSE
+5915 QSKFNWDINGQNSK

-5973 NNKFSIS
+5973 NNNFSIS
-5980 ITEKTDPLSAT
+5980 ITEKTDPLSVT
-5991 IEKTGQGE
+5991 IKKTGQGE

-6013 TAPGATQKINISGN
+6013 TASEATQNINISGN

-6050 NVIIL
+6050 NVSIL

-6120 SDDNMVKSYG
+6120 PDNIMVKSYG

-6159 GGDIVSQGID
+6159 GGDIVLQGID